1 MNYNFTVGYYE
12 LHELPNINFQLN
24 KLIANG
30 VNIEDVKEIAPKIKD
45 FSDWKRET
53 LRIADKALKEGNLPT
68 AAMSYRSAEFF
79 TSPDDPDKEQLYDK
93 FIELF
98 YQIYES
104 AKNQRIE
111 IPYEDSFLPAF
122 HLKNDEKKDTVIMFG
137 GYDSFLEELY
147 VMGSYIQDAGYEV
160 IIFEGPG
167 QGGAR
172 IKNKLYMTHEWEKPM
187 KVVLDFFGLTDIIL
201 IGISLGGYLCLRAAA
216 FEPRITR
223 VVVFG
228 IIYDFFHVIL
238 HAGGNR
244 AQDMFKN
251 LLDQNEV
258 EIINKILY
266 DSMKTSLIANWGV
279 NHGMCVMGV
288 NTPYEYIK
296 KVRLFTCAEIS
307 NKITQDVLLLA
318 GSKDHFI
325 PIEMFYKQI
334 EALKNVKS
342 LTCRLF
348 TEIEYGANHCQVGNR
363 KLALDFILNWINI
376 IGRSF

>member
-24 KLIANG
+24 KLIAGG
-30 VNIEDVKEIAPKIKD
+30 VDIEDVKKISLKIKD

-53 LRIADKALKEGNLPT
+53 LGLADKAIKENNLT
-68 AAMSYRSAEFF
+68 AAAMAYRSAEFF
-79 TSPDDPDKEQLYDK
+79 ASQDDPDKEQLYNK

-104 AKNQRIE
+104 AKNKRIE

-122 HLKNDEKKDTVIMFG
+122 HLKNDEKKDTIVMFG

-147 VMGSYIQDAGYEV
+147 VMGSYIHDAGYEV

-172 IKNKLYMTHEWEKPM
+172 IKNRLHMTHEWEKPM
-187 KVVLDFFGLTDIIL
+187 KIVLDFLGLSDVIL
-201 IGISLGGYLCLRAAA
+201 IGISLGGYLSLRAAA

-228 IIYDFFHVIL
+228 IIYDFFQVIL
-238 HAGGNR
+238 RAGGNET
-244 AQDMFKN
+244 QDMFRK

-258 EIINKILY
+258 DTINKIMY

-279 NHGMCVMGV
+279 SHGMAVMGV
-288 NTPYEYIK
+288 NTPFKYLQKIRSY
-296 KVRLFTCAEIS
+296 TCAEIS

-325 PIEMFYKQI
+325 PIELFYKQI

-348 TEIEYGANHCQVGNR
+348 TEIEYGASHCQVGNR

-376 IGRSF
+376 IGKIN